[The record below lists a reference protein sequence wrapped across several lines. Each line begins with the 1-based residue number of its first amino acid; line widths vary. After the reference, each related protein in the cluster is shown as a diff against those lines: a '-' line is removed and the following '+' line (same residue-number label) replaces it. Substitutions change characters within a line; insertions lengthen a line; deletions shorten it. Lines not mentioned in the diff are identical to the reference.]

1 MMITEQLI
9 NYADRNVRLLCAE
22 NIRLRLWVYVLPGIS
37 NEFVF
42 MLIYFIYDGKF
53 NLYKWVKY

>member
-1 MMITEQLI
+1 MKITEQLI

-53 NLYKWVKY
+53 NLYK